1 MKRLSLTF
9 FSPAALL
16 VMVLRLTSIGLQAQT
31 CNGNGALKVTSF
43 PSGAN
48 VSVDGA
54 NTGKTTPMSVS
65 VPAGF
70 HTVVVSIP
78 NSGWNVDTR
87 QIMTDCG
94 TNDLSV
100 TLVPSLTVG
109 PPGQAATVTA
119 GSTTTLPPG
128 LPASVTNGGT
138 SSAAILNFAIPKGD
152 TGAPG
157 QAGLAATITVGNTTT
172 LPPGS
177 SASVTNTGT
186 PSMVV
191 LNFSIPQGPQGEPG
205 QQGQQGPQGPAGP
218 VGPPGGGAFYTASRV
233 FVTTPVLP
241 KNTPGFGGQLP
252 PFISLQ
258 VPAGQYFLSVSLI
271 LENKNLSAL
280 GDTVASVVCELDD
293 VNAATRL
300 DLGDAPVH
308 DFGTPISFNFANVQ
322 QLTFHS
328 AASFSD
334 MTVLAVACIDLTH
347 NDAPTGVFVDTARL
361 SALQLNSLTTQ

>member
-9 FSPAALL
+9 FSCAALV
-16 VMVLRLTSIGLQAQT
+16 VMLLETTSIGLQAQT
-31 CNGNGALKVTSF
+31 CTGNGALKVTSF

-48 VSVDGA
+48 VSIDGV

-100 TLVPSLTVG
+100 TLVPSLTIG
-109 PPGQAATVTA
+109 PPGQAATVTV
-119 GSTTTLPPG
+119 GSTTTLLPG
-128 LPASVTNGGT
+128 SPASVTNGGT

-157 QAGLAATITVGNTTT
+157 QAGQAATITAGNTTT

-186 PSMVV
+186 SSMAV

-205 QQGQQGPQGPAGP
+205 QQGPQGPAGP
-218 VGPPGGGAFYTASRV
+218 AGPPGGGAFYTASRV

-241 KNTPGFGGQLP
+241 KNTPGYGGQLP
-252 PFISLQ
+252 PFIFLQ
-258 VPAGQYFLSVSLI
+258 VPAGQYFLSISLI
-271 LENKNLSAL
+271 LEDKNLSAF
-280 GDTVASVVCELDD
+280 GDTVASVQCELDD
-293 VNAATRL
+293 VSTATRL
-300 DLGDAPVH
+300 DLGAAPVR
-308 DFGTPISFNFANVQ
+308 DFGTPISFNPANVQ

-328 AASFSD
+328 AASFTD
-334 MTVLAVACIDLTH
+334 TTTLGVACIDLTH
-347 NDAPTGVFVDTARL
+347 ADAPTGVFVDTARL
-361 SALQLNSLTTQ
+361 SALQLSSLTTQ